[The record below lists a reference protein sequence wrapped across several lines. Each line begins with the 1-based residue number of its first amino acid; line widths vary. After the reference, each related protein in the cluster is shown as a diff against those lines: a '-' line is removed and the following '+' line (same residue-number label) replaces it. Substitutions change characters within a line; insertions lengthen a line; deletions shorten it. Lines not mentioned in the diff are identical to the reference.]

1 MSDDHTDAVVALVRR
16 EEAGLTLCEY
26 QTFDEQREFEEQFQ
40 GAARHRRAILAI
52 VGASNSGKSLLARH
66 ILQRLAT
73 SMGLPSFHETTVE
86 YDQELDLRDF
96 RATMHNGVLLDGV
109 GDVRTLHKHR
119 ETLQGRPK
127 ILLGG
132 RSATMMYSYK
142 YALCRRAIIATFDL
156 SAAHLHILTTDHWL
170 KQRKTSSSCA

>member
-1 MSDDHTDAVVALVRR
+1 
-16 EEAGLTLCEY
+16 
-26 QTFDEQREFEEQFQ
+26 
-40 GAARHRRAILAI
+40 
-52 VGASNSGKSLLARH
+52 
-66 ILQRLAT
+66 
-73 SMGLPSFHETTVE
+73 MGLPSFHETTVE

-96 RATMHNGVLLDGV
+96 RVNMHSGVLLDGV

-132 RSATMMYSYK
+132 RSATMMHAYK
-142 YALCRRAIIATFDL
+142 YALCRRASIATFDL
-156 SAAHLHILTTDHWL
+156 SAANLHMLTTDHWL